1 MTGATRLIVAPF
13 GTQFISWRNGSNHK
27 YIPFRSNKNSVLNKW
42 LSANFSDDANPI
54 AIPRFQIQEAPRSPS
69 GKIILNQALRKTIQS
84 VHAEEGI
91 RAFWRY
97 TSLLDN
103 LRYCI
108 IINLSYHRGNL
119 SATALWISYS
129 AIQFGCY
136 QNMDRFWSTEIKH
149 AHPTSVHVVNGA
161 ISGVLAAVLTYPLDL
176 FRTIFAAQGVPRR
189 YPTIPSLARSLYHTK
204 GASGFF
210 QGIGPTLL
218 QIAPYM
224 GLSFGIYST
233 LDRLSNSKS
242 IESRVLTASKLFSY
256 LGNGAVSGLVS
267 KLAVYPIDTI
277 KKRMQ
282 MQSVQRT
289 PMYGTIQKYT
299 SSWHCVKT
307 IFHYEGLYGF
317 YKGVTPSIAK
327 SVVTQSSTFACY
339 ELGIHMIKFV
349 EAR

>member
-1 MTGATRLIVAPF
+1 MSTQSEVATRQAALAGAFAGATRLIVAPF
-13 GTQFISWRNGSNHK
+13 
-27 YIPFRSNKNSVLNKW
+27 
-42 LSANFSDDANPI
+42 
-54 AIPRFQIQEAPRSPS
+54 APRSPS

-289 PMYGTIQKYT
+289 PI
-299 SSWHCVKT
+299 
-307 IFHYEGLYGF
+307 
-317 YKGVTPSIAK
+317 
-327 SVVTQSSTFACY
+327 SVVFNVQKSSNDLRHGNEFQKLLHSLALDLIRY
-339 ELGIHMIKFV
+339 QK
-349 EAR
+349 